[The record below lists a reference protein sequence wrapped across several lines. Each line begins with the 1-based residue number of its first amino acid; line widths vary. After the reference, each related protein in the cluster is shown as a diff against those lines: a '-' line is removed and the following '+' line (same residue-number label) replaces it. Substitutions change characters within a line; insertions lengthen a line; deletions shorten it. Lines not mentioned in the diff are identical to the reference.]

1 MRDDRPW
8 VGDQV
13 HDEDADREG
22 IVTDVQRGTVYI
34 LRALHGPDQ
43 WENRNGDHLKI
54 TVPLRDRLR
63 F

>member
-1 MRDDRPW
+1 MRDGRPW

-22 IVTDVQRGTVYI
+22 IVTDVQGGTVYV
-34 LRALHGPDQ
+34 LRSVHGHDQ
-43 WENRNGDHLKI
+43 WQNRNGDHLTI
-54 TVPLRDRLR
+54 TVPLQDRVR